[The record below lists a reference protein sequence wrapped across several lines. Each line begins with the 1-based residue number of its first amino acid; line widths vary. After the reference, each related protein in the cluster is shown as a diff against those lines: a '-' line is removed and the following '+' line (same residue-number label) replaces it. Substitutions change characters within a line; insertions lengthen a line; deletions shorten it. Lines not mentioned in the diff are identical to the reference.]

1 MKVISVPNDIR
12 EVNELLNRGYSQ
24 ESISKRYRADAED
37 IAKEYQLL
45 SRLKGN
51 SNIVYCDDLRCV
63 AQTNGY
69 GWNLC
74 IKMELLTPM
83 QSVLCNPMQDLQVID
98 LGMDVCTA
106 LIACQK
112 ANILHRDIKP
122 DNIMVSPD
130 GNFKLTDFG
139 VAKVAER
146 TAGGTKTGTYN
157 FMAPEVYNNQAYGHS
172 ADQYSLGMVMYWML
186 NNRCGPFLPQP
197 PQIPTASQMEAAK
210 QRRFSGEG
218 LPEPVNGSPE
228 LKRIVMKACA
238 YNPSNRFASPKAMY
252 DALAKLMYG
261 GSGSEE
267 SKGGSSNGAY
277 CGGGSPDGAYRFK
290 KRRNGDDHDSGTPD
304 GAYRMKPKG
313 SNSSDEIPNGAYRS
327 GKKSGGANRGGAASW
342 AAQNAADPNART
354 QGNSWDAT
362 EEKTSGGWGDS
373 SEATKPGGTVGADP
387 NLRKGPVKPG
397 NLDVARTL
405 KITAAEAVAGCYKQV
420 ISGTGQ
426 PVNVKI
432 PAGSKD
438 GKIIPVPGAG
448 KQDPATGIRGSLIVT
463 LRVDKTAEDFW
474 QKDKKAATPP
484 VQEKKPDNAKK
495 PQTQAA
501 EEPKRSTWAW
511 LAWII
516 TGVGL
521 GFTFGFW
528 GIVGAL
534 AMLFLCAVG
543 EECIRD
549 GSGKFIGGLFIFAI
563 PIAAGVVAGATFG
576 IHPGLAAGILIL
588 VGIDAYSTA
597 SMEATNKKVQD
608 SLEALEKKN
617 GKKK

>member
-12 EVNELLNRGYSQ
+12 EVNELLNQGYSQ

-51 SNIVYCDDLRCV
+51 SNIVYCDDLRCT
-63 AQTNGY
+63 AQANGY

-157 FMAPEVYNNQAYGHS
+157 FMAPEVYNNQPYGPS
-172 ADQYSLGMVMYWML
+172 VDQYSLGMVMYWML

-197 PQIPTASQMEAAK
+197 PQIPTASQMEEAK
-210 QRRFSGEG
+210 HRRFSGDS
-218 LPEPVNGSPE
+218 LPEPVNGSPA

-252 DALAKLMYG
+252 DALAKLMFG

-267 SKGGSSNGAY
+267 SKGGSSDGAY
-277 CGGGSPDGAYRFK
+277 RGGGSPDGAYRFR
-290 KRRNGDDHDSGTPD
+290 KRRDDNDRGTPD

-342 AAQNAADPNART
+342 AAQNAADPNAKT

-373 SEATKPGGTVGADP
+373 SEATKPGATVGADP
-387 NLRKGPVKPG
+387 NVRRGPVKAG
-397 NLDVARTL
+397 NLDVTKSL
-405 KITAAEAVAGCYKQV
+405 KITAAEAASGCIKQV
-420 ISGTGQ
+420 VAPSGKT
-426 PVNVKI
+426 VAVRI
-432 PAGSKD
+432 PAGSADKKVISLE
-438 GKIIPVPGAG
+438 GEG
-448 KQDPATGIRGSLIVT
+448 KQDLTTGVRGTLFLI
-463 LRVDKTAEDFW
+463 LQVDKTAADFW
-474 QKDKKAATPP
+474 QEDKKAAEPP
-484 VQEKKPDNAKK
+484 VQEKKPDNT
-495 PQTQAA
+495 PQPDTQAVG
-501 EEPKRSTWAW
+501 EKKRSKLAW
-511 LAWII
+511 VVWII
-516 TGVGL
+516 TA
-521 GFTFGFW
+521 
-528 GIVGAL
+528 VGAVITL
-534 AMLFLCAVG
+534 GGMGIIAAAVMLFMCAVG
-543 EECIRD
+543 EELIRD
-549 GSGKFIGGLFIFAI
+549 KSSPFMGCVFVFVLPISLGVLAAFTGGGMPGLMAIILF
-563 PIAAGVVAGATFG
+563 VAGCFSYT
-576 IHPGLAAGILIL
+576 
-588 VGIDAYSTA
+588 
-597 SMEATNKKVQD
+597 SM
-608 SLEALEKKN
+608 S
-617 GKKK
+617 